1 MMLYVGLFILLV
13 SLDMGAKQYIDDTF
27 ATGEEKPI
35 GLGPV
40 VLRKEYNHGYLM
52 NFLHDY
58 PQAVKAGSAA
68 AAVILALYDGKLLL
82 EKGRPL
88 HKLGMTFLSAGAFSN
103 IYDRLFRDALIDYI
117 GISNVT
123 ANLADV
129 YILFGSGLALVTQE
143 SHETAQKRRSKQ
155 VRRSVQKAQ
164 KRAQDAVQD
173 LISPGTET

>member
-1 MMLYVGLFILLV
+1 MMLYVGLFVLLV
-13 SLDMGAKQYIDDTF
+13 CLDMGAKQYIDDTF
-27 ATGEEKPI
+27 ATGEERPI

-52 NFLHDY
+52 NFLHEY

-88 HKLGMTFLSAGAFSN
+88 HKLGMTFVSAGAFSN
-103 IYDRLFRDALIDYI
+103 IYDRLIREKLIDYI

-123 ANLADV
+123 ANLADI
-129 YILFGSGLALVTQE
+129 YILLGSGLALVTQE
-143 SHETAQKRRSKQ
+143 SHETAQKRRAKQ
-155 VRRSVQKAQ
+155 VRKSAQKAEQ
-164 KRAQDAVQD
+164 KVQDAALD
-173 LISPGTET
+173 LLRPETET